1 MKWSVWGGQGERR
14 VRMTGVCCGQQV
26 ERWQTQ
32 KGWGE
37 EEEPRLRYV
46 ESTVAREQPVR
57 PVTRAFRSM
66 GAKLRREAADGM
78 MDGGGG
84 GHDGGE
90 PHGGRG

>member
-1 MKWSVWGGQGERR
+1 M
-14 VRMTGVCCGQQV
+14 
-26 ERWQTQ
+26 
-32 KGWGE
+32 
-37 EEEPRLRYV
+37 RYV